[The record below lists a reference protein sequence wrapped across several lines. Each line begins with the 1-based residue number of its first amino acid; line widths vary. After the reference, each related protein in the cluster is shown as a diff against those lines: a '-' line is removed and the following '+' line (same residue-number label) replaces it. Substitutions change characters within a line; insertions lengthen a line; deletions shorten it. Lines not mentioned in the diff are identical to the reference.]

1 MEKKGNEWKNVFLK
15 QDKCMLSP
23 LLLVVRLLVSV
34 LTSDMLHILLHVLKP
49 SVQ

>member
-1 MEKKGNEWKNVFLK
+1 MKWNNVFLK
-15 QDKCMLSP
+15 QDKYMISP
-23 LLLVVRLLVSV
+23 LLLVVMLLVSV

>member
-1 MEKKGNEWKNVFLK
+1 MKWKNVFLK
-15 QDKCMLSP
+15 QDKYMISP
-23 LLLVVRLLVSV
+23 LLLVVMLLVSV